1 MKHLMDSDWM
11 LGWAPVGSGD
21 YLCICDVSDVCYLD
35 FVSRELKFP
44 VGQGSDVTGRD
55 HNNYIRPT

>member
-1 MKHLMDSDWM
+1 MKYLMDSDWM
-11 LGWAPVGSGD
+11 LGWAPVETRDNLSV
-21 YLCICDVSDVCYLD
+21 YVCDVCYLD

-44 VGQGSDVTGRD
+44 VSRGCDVTGRD

>member
-11 LGWAPVGSGD
+11 LGWAPVETGD
-21 YLCICDVSDVCYLD
+21 NLCICDVCYLD